1 MFRHLMLAFTLIA
14 TTALGICAMEHTS
27 DPLDQVKA
35 AVEAGKAVML
45 DVREQG
51 EWDAGHLAKAQLIPL
66 SALSKDV
73 ATLAAGLPKDKP
85 IYIHCKA
92 GGRCLAA
99 AELLKPLGYDV
110 RPLKAGFG
118 ELVKNGFTP
127 AEPTKTGPATK

>member
-1 MFRHLMLAFTLIA
+1 MIRHLLLALTLTVA
-14 TTALGICAMEHTS
+14 TALGICAMEHTA
-27 DPLDQVKA
+27 DPLTQVKT
-35 AVEAGKAVML
+35 AVDGGKAVML

-51 EWDAGHLAKAQLIPL
+51 EWDAGHLASARLIPL
-66 SALSKDV
+66 SALSKDA

-85 IYIHCKA
+85 IYIHCRS

-110 RPLKAGFG
+110 RPLKAGYG

-127 AEPTKTGPATK
+127 AEPAK